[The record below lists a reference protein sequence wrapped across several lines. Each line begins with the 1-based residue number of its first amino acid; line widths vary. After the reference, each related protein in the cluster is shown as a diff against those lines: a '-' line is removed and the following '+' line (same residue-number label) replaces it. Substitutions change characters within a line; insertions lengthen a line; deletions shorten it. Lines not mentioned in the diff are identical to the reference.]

1 LSIDKNGFWK
11 SPGAFGNDK
20 TDLGQVY
27 GGSVNSQNGVLGKS
41 MGLLSMTKHGWGQ
54 VHGGFLF
61 FGVAYHYL
69 GARLYGS
76 FIVHTIGIG
85 NILPWL
91 KSSFLYAQPTPIA
104 PNMNDC
110 HCSK

>member
-1 LSIDKNGFWK
+1 MSIDKNGFWK

-54 VHGGFLF
+54 VHGGFLE
-61 FGVAYHYL
+61 L
-69 GARLYGS
+69 
-76 FIVHTIGIG
+76 HTIIWGLDYMG
-85 NILPWL
+85 HSL
-91 KSSFLYAQPTPIA
+91 STP
-104 PNMNDC
+104 
-110 HCSK
+110 